1 MLAERVS
8 FSSADAH
15 GGTLSALRFLKVN
28 QLFFREEMEELRAT
42 VEQTKESISRIEVSL
57 SARLSL
63 LERQFRHIG
72 DNDLNVS
79 PDEIG
84 VKRTRETSGN
94 QPLDIDKILKLEQL
108 TKLYGSITICQ
119 IFSNQYNCT

>member
-1 MLAERVS
+1 
-8 FSSADAH
+8 
-15 GGTLSALRFLKVN
+15 
-28 QLFFREEMEELRAT
+28 MEELRAT
-42 VEQTKESISRIEVSL
+42 VEQAKESISRIEVSL

-79 PDEIG
+79 PDKIG

-119 IFSNQYNCT
+119 IFSNQYNCTRKSSKCLFLKLPDLATK

>member
-1 MLAERVS
+1 ME
-8 FSSADAH
+8 
-15 GGTLSALRFLKVN
+15 N
-28 QLFFREEMEELRAT
+28 IFFREEMEELRAT
-42 VEQTKESISRIEVSL
+42 VEHTKESISRIEVSL